1 MASAQSIKKVDILIN
16 GRSYTIN
23 CPESEEPA
31 LQRAASY
38 INQFMQEVRRQ
49 APQLPQ
55 EQLLVLCALTLFE
68 KSETYN
74 AIKKTKAKRKT
85 WWGKCWKT
93 LRVLPN
99 VFSVK

>member
-1 MASAQSIKKVDILIN
+1 MASAQTIKKVDILIN

-38 INQFMQEVRRQ
+38 INQFMQDVRRQ

-55 EQLLVLCALTLFE
+55 EELLVLCALTLFE
-68 KSETYN
+68 KSESLQHYQQIESDAQEMVHN
-74 AIKKTKAKRKT
+74 MLEEVSGLA
-85 WWGKCWKT
+85 
-93 LRVLPN
+93 
-99 VFSVK
+99 

>member
-1 MASAQSIKKVDILIN
+1 MASAQTIKKVDILIN

-38 INQFMQEVRRQ
+38 INQFMQDVRRQ

-55 EQLLVLCALTLFE
+55 EELLVLCALTLFE
-68 KSETYN
+68 KSESLQHYQQTESD
-74 AIKKTKAKRKT
+74 AQAMVHTMLEDVSRLA
-85 WWGKCWKT
+85 
-93 LRVLPN
+93 
-99 VFSVK
+99 

>member
-1 MASAQSIKKVDILIN
+1 MASAQTIKKVDILIN

-38 INQFMQEVRRQ
+38 VNQFIKDVRQQ

-55 EQLLVLCALTLFE
+55 EELLVLCALTLFE
-68 KSETYN
+68 KSENLQHYQDTHTQAQELVGN
-74 AIKKTKAKRKT
+74 MLEDVARFA
-85 WWGKCWKT
+85 
-93 LRVLPN
+93 
-99 VFSVK
+99 

>member
-55 EQLLVLCALTLFE
+55 EELLVLCALTLFE
-68 KSETYN
+68 KSENLQRYQEN
-74 AIKKTKAKRKT
+74 ESQAQDLVGRMLEDVAR
-85 WWGKCWKT
+85 
-93 LRVLPN
+93 
-99 VFSVK
+99 FA

>member
-1 MASAQSIKKVDILIN
+1 MASAQTIKKVDILIN

-38 INQFMQEVRRQ
+38 INQFMQDVRRQ

-55 EQLLVLCALTLFE
+55 EELLVLCALTLFE
-68 KSETYN
+68 KSESLQQYQQTESD
-74 AIKKTKAKRKT
+74 AQAMVHTMLEDVSRLA
-85 WWGKCWKT
+85 
-93 LRVLPN
+93 
-99 VFSVK
+99 